1 MEKIRLGKTGIVVT
15 RLGWGGIPIQR
26 VSEQEAVSVV
36 RAVVEMGVDLLD
48 SARAYTDSEH
58 KIGLALREVARPV
71 VLSTKSMIRSA
82 KIYGDVQESL
92 KQLQVKRID
101 IYHMHGIASM
111 EDYERAMAP
120 GGAYEGLQRAR
131 DEGLINHIGI
141 TSHSLPVLARAV
153 DEGHFEVIMACYGFL
168 EPMRPGRS
176 SRWQGRRTSGCWR

>member
-1 MEKIRLGKTGIVVT
+1 MT

-48 SARAYTDSEH
+48 SAREYTDSEH

-82 KIYGDVQESL
+82 KIYGDVRESL
-92 KQLQVKRID
+92 RQLQVKRID

-111 EDYERAMAP
+111 EDYERTMAP
-120 GGAYEGLQRAR
+120 GGAYEGCNAR
-131 DEGLINHIGI
+131 G
-141 TSHSLPVLARAV
+141 TKA
-153 DEGHFEVIMACYGFL
+153 
-168 EPMRPGRS
+168 
-176 SRWQGRRTSGCWR
+176 

>member
-1 MEKIRLGKTGIVVT
+1 MEKVRLGKTGIVVT

-36 RAVVEMGVDLLD
+36 RAVVEMGVDLFD

-92 KQLQVKRID
+92 RQLQVKRID

-111 EDYERAMAP
+111 DDYERAMAP
-120 GGAYEGLQRAR
+120 GGA
-131 DEGLINHIGI
+131 
-141 TSHSLPVLARAV
+141 
-153 DEGHFEVIMACYGFL
+153 
-168 EPMRPGRS
+168 
-176 SRWQGRRTSGCWR
+176 